1 MIYKVLYQKDKVV
14 NPRRETTQT
23 LYINADSAVAA
34 RSLVEENTPYNIEYV
49 QELSGK
55 FLEFEQKEPDF
66 KLTEF

>member
-1 MIYKVLYQKDKVV
+1 
-14 NPRRETTQT
+14 
-23 LYINADSAVAA
+23 
-34 RSLVEENTPYNIEYV
+34 VEENTPYNIEYV